1 MGTYQ
6 GFELWDTNSAN
17 IIAADA
23 NEERL
28 LAVVRAY
35 HDRYGR
41 DLVAQWIL
49 IWVED
54 EDDDEDTTVA
64 EGDDLITRAFA
75 REAAAT

>member
-1 MGTYQ
+1 MARYQ
-6 GFELWDTNSAN
+6 GFELWDKNTAN
-17 IIAADA
+17 IVGADA

-35 HDRYGR
+35 HDAYGR

-54 EDDDEDTTVA
+54 EDDDEDLTIA
-64 EGDDLITRAFA
+64 EGDGLITRAFA